1 MRGSNGG
8 VAAQREVFVYA
19 DQYSLQVDDLRLQL
33 DPCNVVSAGVRL
45 SKLEVCAVV
54 SCFYLRRCG
63 AHELVFAVGLMLLS
77 LVETPSDVVTD

>member
-19 DQYSLQVDDLRLQL
+19 DQYSLQIDDLRLQL

-45 SKLEVCAVV
+45 SELEVCAVV
-54 SCFYLRRCG
+54 SSFNLRRCG

-77 LVETPSDVVTD
+77 LVETPSDVGI

>member
-1 MRGSNGG
+1 VRGSNGG

-33 DPCNVVSAGVRL
+33 DPGSVVSAGVWL
-45 SKLEVCAVV
+45 SKLKVCAVV
-54 SCFYLRRCG
+54 SGFYLRRCG
-63 AHELVFAVGLMLLS
+63 THELVFAVGLMLLS